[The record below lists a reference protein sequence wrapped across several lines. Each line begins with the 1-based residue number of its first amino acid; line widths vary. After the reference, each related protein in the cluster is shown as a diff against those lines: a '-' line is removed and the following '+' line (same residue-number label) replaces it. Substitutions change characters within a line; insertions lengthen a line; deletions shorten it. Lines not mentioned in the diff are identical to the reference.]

1 MHIIA
6 VLVILSWLTSTAY
19 GQALTPPFGHPSPV
33 QRGEGP
39 GRSVL
44 MPPLAEEDAASKRF
58 GVRALG
64 EPGLR
69 WYTLQ
74 TEHFRITFPLGLE
87 GLAQEAAV
95 AAEEA
100 HGWLSHELGY
110 APHNKVDIVLCDAT
124 DVAHR
129 GLEIFENKI
138 TICVAQ
144 GKLAENFNP
153 RLSSWVRQSVF
164 VQYAQLVSADFVFG
178 LSEALRPLMGKTI
191 LPNRKPLTLLEG
203 LATYL
208 TEKTLRVPQDTR
220 TAMEL
225 RALLLAEKTVSP
237 EHAESWFFRYLT
249 EQFGPEIIREWHRL
263 QANDLQATLTLGFLS
278 GRDQFFR
285 RLTGRSFEQ
294 IALDFQGWLRRQF
307 SEQIEK
313 INAEGV
319 TASTPFH
326 SHRQPPSP
334 PRERQLASPDGRK
347 ILYVKRDV
355 QKHSYLYGDLYL
367 YDLTTKRETRLTE
380 NARVYRAAFFPD
392 GQKILIA
399 HYRWGDQGPVL
410 AVFDA
415 QTRQI
420 TPLKEFPLHDYFI
433 DSFEVSPDGETVALS
448 IWRRGGY
455 QDIYLLNLSPGP
467 SPKEGG
473 GFPLPFREGGKG
485 VRSGKRLGE
494 RSAGVRA
501 LTRDRAVDLSP
512 AFSPDGHFVLFASDR
527 DGVYNLYAYRMADGS
542 FFRVTNVLT
551 GAFDPDI
558 SPDGTEIAFVT
569 YALQGYEMHTVS
581 FDSPSWRPVQIEP
594 EPFPPWDG
602 FPDTE
607 YPIIPYDPR
616 PSLEPTLWVPL
627 PGWNSLSL
635 LTFGSDALK
644 QHLYS
649 ILLGFNWQTL
659 QPSYRVS
666 YHNRVLLSSLETLL
680 ERAGKRAHQ
689 SVTATL
695 PLATSVRAQQS
706 LSLFYRRDEEDFI
719 LHRIGL
725 EWRGAWKIFQNW
737 LEFSLWAVTQTRTGQ
752 RRWENHLGFRVA
764 GTTPLP
770 LGLRG
775 SIFAEWGEGF
785 TRSPLVGAELQFS
798 PDVALRLGLLWDA
811 ERHSVKFYLR

>member
-1 MHIIA
+1 MRLV
-6 VLVILSWLTSTAY
+6 VLLATLLWLPWTTYA
-19 GQALTPPFGHPSPV
+19 
-33 QRGEGP
+33 QR
-39 GRSVL
+39 
-44 MPPLAEEDAASKRF
+44 
-58 GVRALG
+58 LG

-100 HGWLSHELGY
+100 HDWLSHELGY
-110 APHNKVDIVLCDAT
+110 APQNKVDIVLCDAT
-124 DVAHR
+124 DVAQR
-129 GLEIFENKI
+129 ELEFLENKI
-138 TICVAQ
+138 TIYVAQ
-144 GKLAENFNP
+144 GELAGNFNP
-153 RLSSWVRQSVF
+153 KLSSWVRQSVF
-164 VQYAQLVSADFVFG
+164 VQYAQLVSVDFVFG
-178 LSEALRPLMGKTI
+178 LSEALRPLMGKTV

-203 LATYL
+203 LAAYL

-225 RALLLAEKTVSP
+225 RALVLAEKTVLP
-237 EHAESWFFRYLT
+237 EHAGSWFFRYLT

-263 QANDLQATLTLGFLS
+263 QANDLRATLTLGFLS
-278 GRDQFFR
+278 DRDQFFR
-285 RLTGRSFEQ
+285 RLTGRSFAQ
-294 IALDFQGWLRRQF
+294 IALDFQGWLREQF

-319 TASTPFH
+319 TASTPF
-326 SHRQPPSP
+326 QPRHWPLSP
-334 PRERQLASPDGRK
+334 LREEQLASPDGRK
-347 ILYVKRDV
+347 ILSVKRDL

-415 QTRQI
+415 QTRQV
-420 TPLKEFPLHDYFI
+420 TPLKEFPLHDYFL
-433 DSFEVSPDGETVALS
+433 DSFAISSDGENIALS

-455 QDIYLLNLSPGP
+455 QDIYLLSAVSCRLSADGC
-467 SPKEGG
+467 K
-473 GFPLPFREGGKG
+473 LT
-485 VRSGKRLGE
+485 
-494 RSAGVRA
+494 AI
-501 LTRDRAVDLSP
+501 TRDRAVDLSP
-512 AFSPDGHFVLFASDR
+512 AFSPDGEYLLFSSDR
-527 DGVYNLYAYRMADGS
+527 DGVYNLYAYRMADGA
-542 FFRVTNVLT
+542 FLRVTNMLT

-558 SPDGTEIAFVT
+558 SPDRTEIAFVT
-569 YALQGYEMHTVS
+569 YSLQGYEMRTMP
-581 FDSPSWRPVQIEP
+581 FDPTSWRPVQIEP

-607 YPIIPYDPR
+607 YPITPYDPR
-616 PSLEPTLWVPL
+616 PSLEPKLWVPL
-627 PGWNSLSL
+627 PWGNSLSL
-635 LTFGSDALK
+635 LTFGSDALE

-666 YHNRVLLSSLETLL
+666 YHNRVLLASLETLL
-680 ERAGKRAHQ
+680 ERAGGRAHQ

-695 PLATSVRAQQS
+695 PVATSVSTQQS
-706 LSLFYRRDEEDFI
+706 LSLFYRRDEEDSI
-719 LHRIGL
+719 SHRIGL
-725 EWRGAWKIFQNW
+725 EWRGGWKIFQHW
-737 LEFSLWAVTQTRTGQ
+737 LEFSLGAVTQTRTGQ

-770 LGLRG
+770 LGLHG

-785 TRSPLVGAELQFS
+785 TRSPLWGVELKFS
-798 PDVALRLGLLWDA
+798 PDVALRLGFCWDA
-811 ERHSVKFYLR
+811 ERQSVKFYLR

>member
-1 MHIIA
+1 M
-6 VLVILSWLTSTAY
+6 LLWLPWTTYA
-19 GQALTPPFGHPSPV
+19 
-33 QRGEGP
+33 QR
-39 GRSVL
+39 
-44 MPPLAEEDAASKRF
+44 
-58 GVRALG
+58 LG

-124 DVAHR
+124 DVAQR
-129 GLEIFENKI
+129 ELEFLENKI
-138 TICVAQ
+138 TIYVSQ
-144 GKLAENFNP
+144 GELAENFNP
-153 RLSSWVRQSVF
+153 KLSSWVRQSVF
-164 VQYAQLVSADFVFG
+164 VQYAQLVSVDFVFG
-178 LSEALRPLMGKTI
+178 LSEALRPLLGKTV
-191 LPNRKPLTLLEG
+191 LPNRKPPTLLEG
-203 LATYL
+203 LAAYL

-225 RALLLAEKTVSP
+225 RALVLAEKTVSP
-237 EHAESWFFRYLT
+237 EHAGSWFFRYLT

-263 QANDLQATLTLGFLS
+263 QANDLRATLTLGFLS
-278 GRDQFFR
+278 DRDQFFR

-294 IALDFQGWLRRQF
+294 IALDFQEWLRGQF

-326 SHRQPPSP
+326 PPHQPLSP
-334 PRERQLASPDGRK
+334 LREKQLASPDGRK
-347 ILYVKRDV
+347 ILYVKRDL

-433 DSFEVSPDGETVALS
+433 GSFAISSDGENIVLS

-455 QDIYLLNLSPGP
+455 QDIYLLSAVSCQLSADGC
-467 SPKEGG
+467 K
-473 GFPLPFREGGKG
+473 LT
-485 VRSGKRLGE
+485 
-494 RSAGVRA
+494 AI
-501 LTRDRAVDLSP
+501 TRDRAVDLSP
-512 AFSPDGHFVLFASDR
+512 AFSPDGEYLLFSSDR
-527 DGVYNLYAYRMADGS
+527 DGVYNLYAYSMTDRG
-542 FFRVTNVLT
+542 FFRVTNMLT

-558 SPDGTEIAFVT
+558 SPDRTEITFVT
-569 YALQGYEMHTVS
+569 YSLQGYELRTVP
-581 FDSPSWRPVQIEP
+581 FDPNSWRPVQVEL

-607 YPIIPYDPR
+607 YPITPYDPR

-649 ILLGFNWQTL
+649 ILLEFNWQTL
-659 QPSYRVS
+659 QPSYRVG

-695 PLATSVRAQQS
+695 PLATSVSTQQS

-719 LHRIGL
+719 SHRIGL
-725 EWRGAWKIFQNW
+725 AWRGRWKIFQNW
-737 LEFSLWAVTQTRTGQ
+737 LEFSLWVVTQTRTGQ

-770 LGLRG
+770 LGLHG
-775 SIFAEWGEGF
+775 SIFAEWEEGF
-785 TRSPLVGAELQFS
+785 TQPPLLRVELEFS
-798 PDVALRLGLLWDA
+798 PDVALRLGLIWDA
-811 ERHSVKFYLR
+811 EQQSVKFYLR

>member
-6 VLVILSWLTSTAY
+6 VLVILAWLTSTAY
-19 GQALTPPFGHPSPV
+19 GQALTPPFGHPAPV
-33 QRGEGP
+33 QTGEG
-39 GRSVL
+39 L
-44 MPPLAEEDAASKRF
+44 
-58 GVRALG
+58 RALG

-100 HGWLSHELGY
+100 HSWLSHELGY

-129 GLEIFENKI
+129 ELEIFENKI

-144 GKLAENFNP
+144 GELAENFNP
-153 RLSSWVRQSVF
+153 QLSSWVRQSVF
-164 VQYAQLVSADFVFG
+164 VQYAKLLSVDFVFG
-178 LSEALRPLMGKTI
+178 LSEALRPFMGKAI

-203 LATYL
+203 LAAYL
-208 TEKTLRVPQDTR
+208 TEKTLKVPQDTR

-225 RALLLAEKTVSP
+225 RALLLAEKTVWP
-237 EHAESWFFRYLT
+237 EHAGSWFFRYLT
-249 EQFGPEIIREWHRL
+249 ERFGPDIIREWHRL
-263 QANDLQATLTLGFLS
+263 QANDLRATLTLGFLS
-278 GRDQFFR
+278 DRDQFFR
-285 RLTGRSFEQ
+285 RLTGRSFAQ
-294 IALDFQGWLRRQF
+294 IALDFQRWLQGQF

-326 SHRQPPSP
+326 SHRQPPSS

-347 ILYVKRDV
+347 ILYIKRDV

-433 DSFEVSPDGETVALS
+433 DSFEVSPDGEIVALS

-455 QDIYLLNLSPGP
+455 QDIYLLSVVSCQLSADGC
-467 SPKEGG
+467 K
-473 GFPLPFREGGKG
+473 LT
-485 VRSGKRLGE
+485 
-494 RSAGVRA
+494 AI
-501 LTRDRAVDLSP
+501 TRDRAVDLSP

-551 GAFDPDI
+551 GAFEPDI
-558 SPDGTEIAFVT
+558 SLDGTEIAFVT
-569 YALQGYEMHTVS
+569 YALQGYEMHTMP
-581 FDSPSWRPVQIEP
+581 FDSHGWRPVQIEP

-689 SVTATL
+689 SVTAML
-695 PLATSVRAQQS
+695 PLATSVSTQQS

-752 RRWENHLGFRVA
+752 RRWENHLGLRVA
-764 GTTPLP
+764 GTTTLP

-785 TRSPLVGAELQFS
+785 PRSPLLGAELQFA

-811 ERHSVKFYLR
+811 ERQNVKFYLR